1 MDLEGLTLGA
11 LLDGVCAKSPT
22 PGGGAVASVVG
33 ALSAALAGMVV
44 NYSVGKKSL
53 AAHEPELRAALSRL
67 EHARAML
74 IQLAR
79 EDAESFGAMNELTRL
94 PVGDPRRA
102 AELPGAALAAFEA
115 PRSTIAVCS
124 DLLRLFES
132 LGPITNRGLRSDLA
146 IAAILAEAVARAS
159 RWNVVMNLAAVQE
172 AGGLGRPPLELLA
185 ETDRV
190 LEDAAERSGRI
201 QRSCV

>member
-44 NYSVGKKSL
+44 NYSVGKKNL

-79 EDAESFGAMNELTRL
+79 EDAESFGAMNELSRL
-94 PVGDPRRA
+94 PVDDPRRA
-102 AELPGAALAAFEA
+102 AELHDS
-115 PRSTIAVCS
+115 RSETS
-124 DLLRLFES
+124 PF
-132 LGPITNRGLRSDLA
+132 LGS
-146 IAAILAEAVARAS
+146 
-159 RWNVVMNLAAVQE
+159 
-172 AGGLGRPPLELLA
+172 
-185 ETDRV
+185 
-190 LEDAAERSGRI
+190 
-201 QRSCV
+201 